1 MVAVYDKTTEGCRLI
16 RVTFERRTPEASAP
30 VIEVV
35 YRLDFPGDFR
45 IDSVP
50 VLTFQSATR
59 TDTRRKVF
67 LSDEEETEVQEV
79 ATNKAAE
86 AVKDW

>member
-1 MVAVYDKTTEGCRLI
+1 MVAVYDKTAEGRRLV
-16 RVTFERRTPEASAP
+16 RVTFERQTPEASAP
-30 VIEVV
+30 IIEVV

-50 VLTFQSATR
+50 VLTFLSATR
-59 TDTRRKVF
+59 TDTREKVR
-67 LSDEEETEVQEV
+67 LSDEEEIEIQEV